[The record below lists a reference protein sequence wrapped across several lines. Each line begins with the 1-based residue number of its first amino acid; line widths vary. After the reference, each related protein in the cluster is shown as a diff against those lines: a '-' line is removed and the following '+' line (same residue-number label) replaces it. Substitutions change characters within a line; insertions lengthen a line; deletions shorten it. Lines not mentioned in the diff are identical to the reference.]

1 MALGNLFTGGIF
13 TFIILIVIV
22 FALWAVYKI
31 IFAPI
36 LSFFGFGKKTLGQL
50 GERTTKNWLDSWT
63 RERDIAERETNDGA
77 LESKGSTALEE
88 GADAVGNLD
97 KLLITVQKSQNFNE
111 ERVVA
116 AKEFVGAIERSV
128 EESTKAFHE
137 ISASFQR
144 DRADTKKI
152 IKEYKQSIGDQKTIR
167 QQTEERVGILGK
179 DPINQKDPFAGNIMR
194 LANEIQALEGTILA
208 EENQDREQLQEL
220 VTIAETRDNKAKRI
234 GKSLGKINV
243 LLKKKPI
250 LPEIV
255 PLQTL
260 TEEIKI
266 AIQDIL
272 TETKNMQSLLRRRQE
287 LSRGIMNIE
296 SQLRDLIQEQRKQIL
311 SSEANF
317 ADLQSRGAA

>member
-63 RERDIAERETNDGA
+63 RERDIA
-77 LESKGSTALEE
+77 
-88 GADAVGNLD
+88 
-97 KLLITVQKSQNFNE
+97 
-111 ERVVA
+111 

-128 EESTKAFHE
+128 EESTKAFHG

-260 TEEIKI
+260 T
-266 AIQDIL
+266 
-272 TETKNMQSLLRRRQE
+272 
-287 LSRGIMNIE
+287 
-296 SQLRDLIQEQRKQIL
+296 
-311 SSEANF
+311 
-317 ADLQSRGAA
+317 